1 MACVKVSPVDPID
14 YRSADH
20 FTLNIMNQLRD
31 VTERPLIARESS
43 LSCCF
48 LDADAL
54 TRGAHGAPRL
64 LSALHRP
71 FHGGL
76 SDNRHLK
83 SESLGGNVARGSF
96 LVSGTGTAFVNG
108 VRVGRWRQ
116 GRQRGACPRLGHRP
130 ATPRLARVRTKG
142 PVHGVRM
149 QFVDPQQSVSAVQDG
164 WQALTLALA
173 SASLLLVDAA
183 GDGSSAAAVATSA
196 AAAQKDGLWNGFV
209 HLIEAVITGVG
220 DSLASLGV
228 PGAYGFA
235 IILLTVIVKTITF
248 PLNYKQM
255 KSTMAMQALAPKVR
269 ALQARYRDN
278 PQLLNVETARLYQE
292 AKVNPLTGCL
302 PVFIQLPVWIA
313 LYRALLNLAADNRLD
328 QGFFWLP
335 SLEGPVRQGQG
346 LSTWLFPFQNGAPPI
361 GWHDAIA
368 YLLLPCMLVISQ
380 MISQKLL
387 QPPVQDPQ
395 QQQANAI
402 LRFLPFMVGWFSLN
416 VPSGLGLYWV
426 TNNIVSTLQT
436 IAIKR
441 YLASNQPQ
449 LTATGNGDVGG
460 SGASRSP
467 ATSSDGRLDTDAI
480 GFGPR
485 SGDDNGDAGEP
496 EDLTK
501 PKRKTTKK
509 KRR

>member
-1 MACVKVSPVDPID
+1 M
-14 YRSADH
+14 
-20 FTLNIMNQLRD
+20 
-31 VTERPLIARESS
+31 
-43 LSCCF
+43 
-48 LDADAL
+48 
-54 TRGAHGAPRL
+54 
-64 LSALHRP
+64 
-71 FHGGL
+71 
-76 SDNRHLK
+76 
-83 SESLGGNVARGSF
+83 
-96 LVSGTGTAFVNG
+96 
-108 VRVGRWRQ
+108 
-116 GRQRGACPRLGHRP
+116 
-130 ATPRLARVRTKG
+130 
-142 PVHGVRM
+142 RM
-149 QFVDPQQSVSAVQDG
+149 QFVDPDQSISALQDG
-164 WQALTLALA
+164 WQALTLVLA
-173 SASLLLVDAA
+173 SASLLIADAA
-183 GDGSSAAAVATSA
+183 DGSSAAAAASSA
-196 AAAQKDGLWNGFV
+196 AAAASQKDGLWNGFV
-209 HLIEAVITGVG
+209 HLVEAIITGVG
-220 DSLASLGV
+220 DTLSSVGV

-235 IILLTVIVKTITF
+235 IILLTIIVKTITF
-248 PLNYKQM
+248 PLNFKQM

-278 PQLLNVETARLYQE
+278 PQLLNIETARLYQE

-346 LSTWLFPFQNGAPPI
+346 LSAWLYPFQNGAPPI

-368 YLLLPCMLVISQ
+368 YLVLPCLLVVSQ

-436 IAIKR
+436 IGIKR
-441 YLASNQPQ
+441 YLASSQPE
-449 LTATGNGDVGG
+449 LVATGNGDAAG
-460 SGASRSP
+460 SSASGLSG
-467 ATSSDGRLDTDAI
+467 SSADGRPDTEAI

-485 SGDDNGDAGEP
+485 LTDGNGDAGEP
-496 EDLTK
+496 EDPSK